1 MKFVPLK
8 QGLAE
13 LGISRSELYRQQ
25 NSNPKFPR
33 IVKPLGPGTKRA
45 ALVDTEIEAYQKARI
60 AERDSNTA

>member
-8 QGLAE
+8 EGLAA

-25 NSNPKFPR
+25 KGNPKFPR
-33 IVKPLGPGTKRA
+33 IVKPLGTGTKRA
-45 ALVDTEIEAYQKARI
+45 ALVDEEIAAYQKARI